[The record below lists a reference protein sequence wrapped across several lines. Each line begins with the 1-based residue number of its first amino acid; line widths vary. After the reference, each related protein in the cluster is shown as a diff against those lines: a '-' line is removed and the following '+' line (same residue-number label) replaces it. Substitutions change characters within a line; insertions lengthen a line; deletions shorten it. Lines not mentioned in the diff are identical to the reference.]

1 MITSLVTV
9 HFLSQRGLSP
19 LHVAVMSKKN
29 RMVGTLLQ
37 YRHVL
42 KLDIDIRSTQ
52 DVSKM
57 MIYMIVYAYHVLFK
71 FMVQPFV

>member
-57 MIYMIVYAYHVLFK
+57 MIYTIVYAYHVLFK
-71 FMVQPFV
+71 FMVQSFV

>member
-57 MIYMIVYAYHVLFK
+57 MVYMIVYAYHVLFK

>member
-1 MITSLVTV
+1 MITSLVTI

-42 KLDIDIRSTQ
+42 KLDIDIKSTQ
-52 DVSKM
+52 DVSK
-57 MIYMIVYAYHVLFK
+57 MIYMIVYAYHVLFQ
-71 FMVQPFV
+71 FMIQPFV

>member
-37 YRHVL
+37 YQHVL

-57 MIYMIVYAYHVLFK
+57 TIYMIVYAYHVLFK

>member
-1 MITSLVTV
+1 MITFLVTV

-42 KLDIDIRSTQ
+42 KLNIDIRSTQ

-57 MIYMIVYAYHVLFK
+57 TIYMIMHIMFCLIHGKTFCI
-71 FMVQPFV
+71 

>member
-57 MIYMIVYAYHVLFK
+57 MIYTIVYAYHVLFK